1 MVWSASDRARAAVM
15 AERWGGV
22 VSHTVGPSGD
32 GVALEWS
39 DRRGYTVTLAG
50 ADAGEVLGM
59 LSTVLRDMDG
69 QPATGAG
76 HIHTKG
82 MRDGDV

>member
-1 MVWSASDRARAAVM
+1 MVWSASDRARAAVL
-15 AERWGGV
+15 AERWDGV
-22 VSHTVGPSGD
+22 VSYVVGCGGD
-32 GVALEWS
+32 GVCVEWS
-39 DRRGYTVTLAG
+39 DRRGYKMTLSG

-69 QPATGAG
+69 QPATEAG
-76 HIHTKG
+76 HIHNKG

>member
-1 MVWSASDRARAAVM
+1 MVWTASDRARAAVL

-22 VSHTVGPSGD
+22 VSHTIGCGGD
-32 GVALEWS
+32 GVCVEWS

-59 LSTVLRDMDG
+59 LSTVLRDTDAA
-69 QPATGAG
+69 QASKAG
-76 HIHTKG
+76 HIHSEG
-82 MRDGDV
+82 VPDGNI

>member
-1 MVWSASDRARAAVM
+1 MVWSPSDRARAAVL

-22 VSHTVGPSGD
+22 VSYTVGCGGD
-32 GVALEWS
+32 GVCVQWS
-39 DRRGYTVTLAG
+39 DGRGYTVTLAG

-76 HIHTKG
+76 HIHNKG

>member
-1 MVWSASDRARAAVM
+1 MVWTASDRARAAVL

-22 VSHTVGPSGD
+22 VSHTIGCGGD
-32 GVALEWS
+32 GVCVEWS

-50 ADAGEVLGM
+50 ADASEVLGM
-59 LSTVLRDMDG
+59 LSTVLREMDG
-69 QPATGAG
+69 ASATGAG
-76 HIHTKG
+76 HIHNKG